1 MIQPEMRMRRNGAF
15 LKTKLRSLVIV
26 TLNFSVLKKLLG
38 KLSCRM
44 FELKGWSLRERFGK
58 RSGLRRN

>member
-1 MIQPEMRMRRNGAF
+1 MIRPEMRRRRNGAF

-26 TLNFSVLKKLLG
+26 TLNFSVLRKLPG

-44 FELKGWSLRERFGK
+44 FDLKSWSLMERFGK
-58 RSGLRRN
+58 RLGLGRN